1 MGAVGFFFFLGGW
14 GAVVLGLNFETK
26 GEMCLLTFE

>member
-1 MGAVGFFFFLGGW
+1 MGAVGFFFLGGV
-14 GAVVLGLNFETK
+14 VVLGLNFETK